1 MSEELRVSDVMS
13 RDLVVAYPE
22 ETVVDAARKM
32 AENNVGS
39 VIVVDRYEKS
49 RVVGILTESDIVK
62 RVVAKG
68 LNPSETLVEDV
79 MTRNPIIVEE
89 DTPLRVAA
97 DLMRERGIGHLP
109 VVDKAGRLRGVV
121 TRTDIVRIA
130 PGLIEYLYVVAG
142 SERGGS
148 GEEGE

>member
-13 RDLVVAYPE
+13 RDLVVAFPD

-32 AENNVGS
+32 AENDVGS
-39 VIVVDRYEKS
+39 VIVVDKYDRS
-49 RVVGILTESDIVK
+49 RVVGVLTESDIVK
-62 RVVAKG
+62 RVVARG
-68 LNPSETLVEDV
+68 LNPSETLVEEV

-97 DLMRERGIGHLP
+97 DIMRERGIGHLP
-109 VVDKAGRLRGVV
+109 VVDKAGRLKGVI

-130 PGLIEYLYVVAG
+130 PGLIEYLYVVSG
-142 SERGGS
+142 SERPAE
-148 GEEGE
+148 EEGEE